1 MQLGHIP
8 RVRLANLPTPL
19 HEMPRLTKALKGPR
33 LWIKR
38 DDQTGLAIGGNKVR
52 KAEFVI
58 ADALRKGADVIV
70 TSGSTQ
76 SNHARTMSAAAARF
90 GLKVVLVLR
99 GREPSEYDGNLLLDY
114 LMGAELRFHDVD
126 RAEIPKIMEEV
137 AEELRDKGRRPYIV
151 PVGASY
157 PVGALGYVNASLE
170 LLSQMNERGVKADY
184 IVHAAGSGGTQAG
197 LVLGNKALNTGVKVL
212 SISIGPPRDRLTRA
226 AVEVANGAAK
236 LLGLNLSVRPE
247 DMRVIDEYVGGGYRE
262 VGREVV
268 EAIKLVARMEG
279 IILDPVY
286 TGKAMAGLID
296 LIRKGYFNRDENVVF
311 IHTGGIPGIFPY
323 RNILRP

>member
-1 MQLGHIP
+1 VQLGHIP